1 MINNKILRKKLLMK
15 LHHRINNN
23 VKLLLIFKEFKRS
36 TKNLFLGAFF
46 ITVFMFPLPNKNVLA
61 QGNIPQL
68 DLNETKKR
76 STFGINENNRSRIDT
91 LKKTTGKVNFKMKKD
106 PWKAVL
112 YSALLPGA
120 GQFYNHSYWKIPVIV
135 GLGGYFVYGWID
147 NNNQYQDYKQQ
158 YANSQTATN
167 PFGNQQLLN
176 LRNFYQD
183 QRDNFIIYS
192 SILYLVNL
200 IDAYV
205 DAQLFDFDVS
215 ENVNFGILQRE
226 KLVKLSYGF

>member
-1 MINNKILRKKLLMK
+1 MNNSKILRKKPLK
-15 LHHRINNN
+15 HHLRIKSN
-23 VKLLLIFKEFKRS
+23 VKFLLIIKNFKSS
-36 TKNLFLGAFF
+36 TKNLILSAFF
-46 ITVFMFPLPNKNVLA
+46 IPLIFIYVNLKNVSA
-61 QGNIPQL
+61 Q
-68 DLNETKKR
+68 
-76 STFGINENNRSRIDT
+76 ENNTPRFSLKESKSLNNGNMKNHEIIKIDSQ
-91 LKKTTGKVNFKMKKD
+91 KKTTGNVKFKMKKD

-120 GQFYNHSYWKIPVIV
+120 GQFYNQSYWKIPVII

-147 NNNQYQDYKQQ
+147 NNNQYQDYKQK
-158 YANSQTATN
+158 YSNSQTASN
-167 PFGNQQLLN
+167 PYGNQQLLN
-176 LRNFYQD
+176 LRNYYQD

-215 ENVNFGILQRE
+215 DNVSFGILQRE

>member
-1 MINNKILRKKLLMK
+1 MK

-76 STFGINENNRSRIDT
+76 SPFGINENNRSRLDT

-120 GQFYNHSYWKIPVIV
+120 GQVYNKSYWKVPVIA
-135 GLGGYFVYGWID
+135 GLGGYFVYEYVR
-147 NNNQYQDYKQQ
+147 NNNKFIEYKDLYQ
-158 YANSQTATN
+158 NSQNTGN
-167 PFGNQQLLN
+167 PSGDPQLLA
-176 LRNFYQD
+176 LREFYRD

-192 SILYLVNL
+192 VILYVVNL

-205 DAQLFDFDVS
+205 DAQLYDFDVS
-215 ENVNFGILQRE
+215 EKIKISFLNKNNM
-226 KLVKLSYGF
+226 VKLSYGF

>member
-1 MINNKILRKKLLMK
+1 MKKLHL
-15 LHHRINNN
+15 RINSN
-23 VKLLLIFKEFKRS
+23 VRFLLKKKEFKS
-36 TKNLFLGAFF
+36 GTKNLFLSAFF
-46 ITVFMFPLPNKNVLA
+46 IVVFYLFISADKITA
-61 QGNIPQL
+61 QDKPFRL
-68 DLNETKKR
+68 YLSETKSQSIFNLR
-76 STFGINENNRSRIDT
+76 SNEIVKIDSQ
-91 LKKTTGKVNFKMKKD
+91 KKSTGKVKFKMKKD

-112 YSALLPGA
+112 FSAILPGA
-120 GQFYNHSYWKIPVIV
+120 GQFYNQSYWKIPVIA

-147 NNNQYQDYKQQ
+147 NNNQYQDYKQL
-158 YANSQTATN
+158 YANSQTESN
-167 PFGNQQLLN
+167 PFGNQQYLN

-215 ENVNFGILQRE
+215 DNVTFGILQRG
-226 KLVKLSYGF
+226 KLVKLGYGF